1 MENRLRNLKKA
12 LKQNVFSELEFNEV
26 SKNQIHKA
34 IIEIEENDE
43 DLYYAIFQIL
53 REEHS
58 GFELQSSLRSRGI
71 TRFAEKEGSLYMLLH
86 ELEQKEYVRAVW
98 LESEKK
104 VYVLGNK
111 GRKMI
116 KQAEKK
122 QHSGSFILQSILGGS

>member
-1 MENRLRNLKKA
+1 MENRLRNLKNTMK
-12 LKQNVFSELEFNEV
+12 KNVFPDLEFNEV
-26 SKNQIHKA
+26 SRNKIHKA
-34 IIEIEENDE
+34 INEVEDNNE

-58 GFELQSSLRSRGI
+58 GFELQSRLRSRGI

-104 VYVLGNK
+104 VYVLGDK

-122 QHSGSFILQSILGGS
+122 QHSGSFISQSILGGS